1 MKDENLNNIL
11 EYLKHLAE
19 SNKLKISIL
28 VSKDVKELIIVKE
41 EENE

>member
-1 MKDENLNNIL
+1 MKDENINNIL

-28 VSKDVKELIIVKE
+28 VSKETKELIVVKE
-41 EENE
+41 EE